1 MGYAGTMRFHPLAIL
16 PACLLMPAAFAAEKP
31 MTIVLVVDGLR
42 PDSITAEVMPNLAR
56 LKQQGTWAENSHS
69 VFPTVTRVNSATIGT
84 GASPAVHGI
93 VSNTMYVPG
102 VSEKV
107 FDTAEYD
114 NLLKLAE
121 ISGGRAVPVQTLG
134 EALEKA
140 KISYVA
146 IGSGSTGAAF
156 LLNPMAAK
164 GTGVLINGSLGE
176 GKRAAY
182 PDRVDREIQKRFG
195 IQKADVGSPSVLWTE
210 KVLREYVLTDLK
222 PRVIIDWIHEPDG
235 TQHRA
240 GPGSP
245 EALAVLKI
253 VDGEIGL
260 LLAKL
265 KSLGL
270 AEKTNIIVTADHGFA
285 SEPDSADLGGA
296 LKTSGQADKVIVANN
311 GASAFLFVKNH
322 EAAAISAITQQL
334 QETDGVDLIF
344 TNSVEPGA
352 GGVKCDAGKEEGF
365 ATGTLALE
373 LINQCRAE
381 HAADVIVTF
390 AWSENKNPFG
400 MPGLHR
406 VATAEQRRG
415 VAGRA
420 GHGGLNPFMVHTPL
434 ILWGPS
440 FRKQATVHA
449 PTANSDIAPT
459 ILAIEGLKPL
469 ATMTGRV
476 VAEAFAKPA
485 AKEPEVKTRTVK
497 VSTEGYCAEVQ
508 LTTAGKTTYIDSGK
522 RCP

>member
-1 MGYAGTMRFHPLAIL
+1 MGYAGTMLFHTRAIL
-16 PACLLMPAAFAAEKP
+16 AACLLIPAAFAAEKP
-31 MTIVLVVDGLR
+31 LTIVLVVDGLR
-42 PDSITAEVMPNLAR
+42 PDSITSGVMPNLAR

-93 VSNTMYVPG
+93 VSNTMFVAG

-107 FDTAEYD
+107 FDTAEYE

-210 KVLREYVLTDLK
+210 KVLREYVLTELK

-235 TQHRA
+235 TQHRS

-265 KSLGL
+265 KTLGL

-285 SEPDSADLGGA
+285 SEPDSADLAGA
-296 LKTSGQADKVIVANN
+296 LKTSGQADKVTVANN
-311 GASAFLFVKNH
+311 GASAFLYVKNH

-344 TNSVEPGA
+344 TNSVEPGPA
-352 GGVKCDAGKEEGF
+352 GVKCEAGKEEGF

-406 VATAEQRRG
+406 VATTEQRRG

-459 ILAIEGLKPL
+459 ILAIEGMKPL
-469 ATMTGRV
+469 PTMTGRV
-476 VAEAFAKPA
+476 LAEAFARPA

-497 VSTEGYCAEVQ
+497 VNTEGYCAEVQ